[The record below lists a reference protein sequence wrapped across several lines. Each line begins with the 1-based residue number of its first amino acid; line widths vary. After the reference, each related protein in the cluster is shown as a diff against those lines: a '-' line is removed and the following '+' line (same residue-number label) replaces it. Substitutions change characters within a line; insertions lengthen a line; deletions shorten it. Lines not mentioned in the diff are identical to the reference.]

1 MNKIIKLYVQG
12 TDYNPLFKWNSVEEF
27 IEAVNTNTRVP
38 KPNDIIVEA
47 YIDDNLVDIGN
58 TFEVTLEKLKLFLF

>member
-12 TDYNPLFKWNSVEEF
+12 TEYNPLFKWNSVEEF
-27 IEAVNTNTRVP
+27 IEAVNTRTGIP
-38 KPNDIIVEA
+38 KLDDIIVEA
-47 YIDDNLVDIGN
+47 YIDDNLVDLGN